1 VPLLCAT
8 VLAAGCGGDPV
19 AAPGG
24 GDSSAARS
32 GVPQGE
38 LPRPLA
44 EVRAQANELLE
55 GGAPAFEARLSEL
68 EGHPVVVNK
77 WASWCDPC
85 RAEFPFF
92 RSQAEKR
99 AGEVAFLGLNSL
111 DNDEAA
117 AEFLESSPVP
127 YPSYTD
133 QDQEVANEVLGGN
146 YNNPA
151 TAFFDERGELVYVK
165 QGGYSSEQELA
176 EDIERYAG

>member
-1 VPLLCAT
+1 M
-8 VLAAGCGGDPV
+8 
-19 AAPGG
+19 
-24 GDSSAARS
+24 S
-32 GVPQGE
+32 
-38 LPRPLA
+38 
-44 EVRAQANELLE
+44 AQANELL
-55 GGAPAFEARLSEL
+55 GGGVAAFEERLSEL

-133 QDQEVANEVLGGN
+133 QDQEVAREVLGGN

-165 QGGYSSEQELA
+165 QGGYSSEEQLA
-176 EDIERYAG
+176 EDIERYTG